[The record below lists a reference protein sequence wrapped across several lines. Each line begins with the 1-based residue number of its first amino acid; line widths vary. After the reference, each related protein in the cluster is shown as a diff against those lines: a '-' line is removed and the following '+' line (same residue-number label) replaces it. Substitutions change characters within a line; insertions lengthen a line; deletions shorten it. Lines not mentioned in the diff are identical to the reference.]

1 MASDFSAA
9 IFIIGMG
16 DTHAIYPSPDDVGIR
31 IPPSLR
37 SDRFCAGFEHGLRGG
52 RLERVEYFR
61 LSFRMGF
68 RSAKLFLR
76 HERRRRG
83 VIDFPMRARVRLRA
97 VWN

>member
-1 MASDFSAA
+1 MSQAQP
-9 IFIIGMG
+9 
-16 DTHAIYPSPDDVGIR
+16 IYPSPDDVGIR
-31 IPPSLR
+31 IPATLR
-37 SDRFCAGFEHGLRGG
+37 ADRFCAGFEHALRGG
-52 RLERVEYFR
+52 KLERVEYFR

-83 VIDFPMRARVRLRA
+83 IIDFPMRARIRIRT